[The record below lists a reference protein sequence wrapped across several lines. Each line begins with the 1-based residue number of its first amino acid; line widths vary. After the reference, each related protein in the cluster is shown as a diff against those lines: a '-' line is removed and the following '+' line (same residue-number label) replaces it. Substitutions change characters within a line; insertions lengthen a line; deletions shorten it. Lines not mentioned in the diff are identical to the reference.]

1 MTTAWLGDSMP
12 YKPITFITNEE
23 KIVKNKEYADNKEFT
38 YEDANEWNG
47 SVEGPIIEQKQSKKI
62 EGLS

>member
-38 YEDANEWNG
+38 YEDANKWNG
-47 SVEGPIIEQKQSKKI
+47 SVEGPVIEQK
-62 EGLS
+62 